1 MDINTKI
8 SIHNI
13 NKFEK
18 VLLDYKKRILADFH
32 ENFVSDKVSYRE
44 LENMFLVKQEVK
56 PIIKRTQEID
66 ETKCMAKIY
75 IENYGCIQCSNK
87 KKDGDYCLKHV
98 VNQNYGRIDE

>member
-8 SIHNI
+8 SIHNV

-44 LENMFLVKQEVK
+44 LENMFLVK
-56 PIIKRTQEID
+56 
-66 ETKCMAKIY
+66 
-75 IENYGCIQCSNK
+75 
-87 KKDGDYCLKHV
+87 
-98 VNQNYGRIDE
+98 

>member
-8 SIHNI
+8 SMHNV

-32 ENFVSDKVSYRE
+32 ENFVSEKISLQE
-44 LENMFLVKQEVK
+44 LENMFIIKKEVN
-56 PIIKRTQEID
+56 PIIKRSHQID
-66 ETKCMAKIY
+66 ENNCMAKIW

-87 KKDGDYCLKHV
+87 KKEGDYCLKHV